1 MRGAAA
7 KPSGTMS
14 EDNIFR
20 EVDEDLRREQ
30 MTALM
35 DKYGVY
41 VLIGA
46 AIIIVGVGG
55 FNIYSWWTAKRAAEN
70 GAAYYQATQLIDQK
84 KNPEALEAFSKFAG
98 QASGGYHTLAEL
110 DVAALHAQQGRK
122 ADAVAMYDRVAQSGA
137 DATLRDYARIQAATL
152 RLDDADRAEIM
163 GRLAGLNTDNNA
175 WRYSARELLGLAAFR
190 SGDTGESEKIFSQIL
205 SDSGAP
211 AEIRRRAEAMLALL
225 VKAPKATDSAPTPAA
240 KAGSETQ

>member
-1 MRGAAA
+1 
-7 KPSGTMS
+7 MS
-14 EDNIFR
+14 DDNIFR

-30 MTALM
+30 MKALF

-41 VLIGA
+41 VLVGA

-55 FNIYSWWTAKRAAEN
+55 FNAYSWWAAKRSAEN
-70 GAAYYQATQLIDQK
+70 GAAYYQAAQLIDQK

-98 QASGGYHTLAEL
+98 QASSGYQTLAEL
-110 DVAALHAQQGRK
+110 EMAALHAQEGRK
-122 ADAVAMYDRVAQSGA
+122 ADAVAIYDRVAQSGA
-137 DATLRDYARIQAATL
+137 DATLRDYARIQAAAL
-152 RLDDADRAEIM
+152 RLDDADRAEIVS
-163 GRLAGLNTDNNA
+163 RLAGLNTDNNA

-190 SGDTGESEKIFSQIL
+190 SGDTSESEKVFTKIL
-205 SDSGAP
+205 SDFEAP

-225 VKAPKATDSAPTPAA
+225 VKAPKAADSAPAA

>member
-1 MRGAAA
+1 
-7 KPSGTMS
+7 MS
-14 EDNIFR
+14 DDNIFR

-46 AIIIVGVGG
+46 AVIIVIVGG
-55 FNIYSWWTAKRAAEN
+55 INAYSWWTAKRAGEN
-70 GAAYYQATQLIDQK
+70 GAAYFQASQLIDEK

-98 QASGGYHTLAEL
+98 QASGGYRTLAEL
-110 DVAALHAQQGRK
+110 EVAALHAQQGRK
-122 ADAVAMYDRVAQSGA
+122 AEAVAAYDRVAQSGA
-137 DATLRDYARIQAATL
+137 DATLRDYARVQAATL
-152 RLDDADRAEIM
+152 RLDDADRTEM
-163 GRLAGLNTDNNA
+163 GTRLAGLNTDNNP

-190 SGDTGESEKIFSQIL
+190 SGDTGESEKIFSQII

-211 AEIRRRAEAMLALL
+211 SEIRRRAEAMLALL
-225 VKAPKATDSAPTPAA
+225 VKTPSATNSAPSPAA

>member
-1 MRGAAA
+1 MRGAAI
-7 KPSGTMS
+7 KPPGEMS

-30 MTALM
+30 MAALM

-41 VLIGA
+41 LLIGA
-46 AIIIVGVGG
+46 ALIIATVGG
-55 FNIYSWWTAKRAAEN
+55 YNVDSWWAAKRAAEN
-70 GAAYYQATQLIDQK
+70 GAAYYQATVLVDEK
-84 KNPEALEAFSKFAG
+84 KNLEALEAFSKFAG
-98 QASGGYHTLAEL
+98 QASGGYRTLARLE
-110 DVAALHAQQGRK
+110 VAALHALQGSK
-122 ADAVAMYDRVAQSGA
+122 VDAVAVYDRVAKSGA
-137 DATLRDYARIQAATL
+137 DATLRDFARVQAATL
-152 RLDDADRAEIM
+152 RLDDADRAEIVR
-163 GRLAGLNTDNNA
+163 RLAGLNTDTNA

-205 SDSGAP
+205 ADSGAP

-225 VKAPKATDSAPTPAA
+225 VKTPKAANSALPPAA